1 LKPLLDA
8 LKPIQQLQ
16 EQLKGIE
23 AAIPKD
29 QFKGLTSTFAELQGS
44 LTVG

>member
-8 LKPIQQLQ
+8 LKPIQRLQ
-16 EQLKGIE
+16 EQMKGIE
-23 AAIPKD
+23 AVIPKD
-29 QFKGLTSTFAELQGS
+29 QFKGLASTFSELQGS